1 MKQVNMSAYI
11 VIEGTV
17 RDKEALG
24 RYGSQATSS
33 IKESGGEVLAFGPWE
48 LIFGEGAYHN
58 GMIVRFPDKVMALA
72 WYDRRDLLAIT
83 SPASFRLDA
92 GAGRPP
98 VQREVLNLWLYSEER
113 TGKSISVVLGA
124 AVPLAVVAGDS
135 VGL

>member
-1 MKQVNMSAYI
+1 MKKVNMSAYI

-72 WYDRRDLLAIT
+72 WYNSPTYQALLDIRNSALDCR
-83 SPASFRLDA
+83 FRL
-92 GAGRPP
+92 
-98 VQREVLNLWLYSEER
+98 
-113 TGKSISVVLGA
+113 
-124 AVPLAVVAGDS
+124 
-135 VGL
+135 VG